1 MKNKTIDL
9 TEQFVAFMSG
19 NDKMNIV
26 IFILVLIFFGFLC
39 YTKTISLRLKKLEK
53 SAGHQKI
60 YN

>member
-1 MKNKTIDL
+1 MKNKAIDL
-9 TEQFVAFMSG
+9 TQEFVAFMSG

-39 YTKTISLRLKKLEK
+39 YTKTISSRLKKLEK
-53 SAGHQKI
+53 SVEHQKI